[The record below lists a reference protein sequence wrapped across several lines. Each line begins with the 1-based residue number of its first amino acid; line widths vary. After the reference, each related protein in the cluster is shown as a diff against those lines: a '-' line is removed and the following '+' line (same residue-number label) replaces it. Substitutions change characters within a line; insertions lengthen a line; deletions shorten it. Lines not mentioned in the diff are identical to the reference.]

1 MKFFRFFKKSS
12 LRRIDKNN
20 INIKESEIIAFS
32 CVRNEILRLPYFLE
46 YHRKLGVD
54 RFIFIDNASTD
65 GTKDYLLSQH
75 DTNVF
80 YTKASYASSKCGID
94 WLNQLLSEYGTN
106 HWILTLEPDELLVY
120 PLCESVNLHELTK
133 YLDTT
138 GAQAMKTLLIDMY
151 ADKAIKDTCYKTG
164 ESFLEYC
171 RYFDRNSYFNLD
183 EDNIATIGGPR
194 SRLFWEGYNRGKPPP
209 YLVNV
214 PLVKWH
220 NDINYVS
227 GTHFMADVKLTAL
240 TGVKQH
246 FKFFSDF
253 YEYAKTEAYRK
264 EHWDN
269 ASEYA
274 TYWDVL
280 SKKPRLSAMYD
291 GSIEYQDSMQLVNLG
306 LMKLPDDYSIFLS
319 QHESEN

>member
-1 MKFFRFFKKSS
+1 MKTFRFFDKSR

-20 INIKESEIIAFS
+20 FDIKDSEIISFS

-65 GTKDYLLSQH
+65 GTKEYLLSQH
-75 DTNVF
+75 DSNVF

-94 WLNQLLSEYGTN
+94 WLNQLLSEYGSN

-120 PLCESVNLHELTK
+120 PLCERVNLPKLTK
-133 YLDTT
+133 YLDAT

-151 ADKAIKDTCYKTG
+151 SDKAIKDTCYKAG
-164 ESFLEYC
+164 ESFLKYC
-171 RYFDRNSYFNLD
+171 RYFDRNSYSQLD

-194 SRLFWEGYNRGKPPP
+194 ARLFWEGYNREKPSP

-214 PLVKWH
+214 PLIKWRH
-220 NDINYVS
+220 DLNYVS
-227 GTHFMADVKLTAL
+227 GTHFMSDVKLAAL

-253 YEYAKTEAYRK
+253 YEYAEAEASRK

-269 ASEYA
+269 ASEYV
-274 TYWDVL
+274 TYWEVL
-280 SKKPRLSAMYD
+280 SKNPHLCAMYHD
-291 GSIEYQDSMQLVNLG
+291 SLKYTDSIQLVGLG
-306 LMKLPDDYSIFLS
+306 LMNLTDDYSSFV
-319 QHESEN
+319 SEC